1 MRRLYFLVP
10 DIPTARKIVDDLLLA
25 RISERHLHVLAKR
38 GTPLEDLPEAGVL
51 QKTNLVHALER
62 GVALGGASGLLAG
75 LVAITM
81 PGAGPVVAGGALLGT
96 TLTGAG
102 VGAWAGS
109 FIGLSVGN
117 TRLKRFEEA
126 LEKGEL
132 LVMADVPASRKD
144 EIEERVK
151 KHFPKAEIGG
161 AEPRIPAFP

>member
-1 MRRLYFLVP
+1 M
-10 DIPTARKIVDDLLLA
+10 
-25 RISERHLHVLAKR
+25 
-38 GTPLEDLPEAGVL
+38 
-51 QKTNLVHALER
+51 
-62 GVALGGASGLLAG
+62 
-75 LVAITM
+75 
-81 PGAGPVVAGGALLGT
+81 
-96 TLTGAG
+96 TGAG

-132 LVMADVPASRKD
+132 LVMADVPASRRD

>member
-1 MRRLYFLVP
+1 MRRLYLLVP
-10 DIPTARKIVDDLLLA
+10 DIPTAKKIVDDLLLA

-38 GTPLEDLPEAGVL
+38 GTPLEDLPEAGML
-51 QKTNLVHALER
+51 QKTNLIHAMER

-75 LVAITM
+75 LVAITL

-117 TRLKRFEEA
+117 SRLKRFEEA
-126 LEKGEL
+126 LEGGEL
-132 LVMADVPASRKD
+132 LVMADVPASRTD
-144 EIEERVK
+144 EIEERIR
-151 KHFPKAEIGG
+151 KHFPEAEIGG
-161 AEPRIPAFP
+161 TEPRIPAFP